1 MLHAIIPSRTVNCG
15 RGCGEV
21 DVSVYVVSFR
31 FVLHFFMVETGVA
44 PPCTAEAGISRIRIR
59 MRMVTTEIESVF
71 VLHFFMVE
79 TGVAPPYTAEA
90 GINRIR
96 IRMRMVTTKV
106 GSVCVFALS
115 QPKLDP
121 YFSHFFRVLAALQ

>member
-15 RGCGEV
+15 RGGGEV

-31 FVLHFFMVETGVA
+31 FVLHFFMVKTGVA
-44 PPCTAEAGISRIRIR
+44 PPYTAEAGINRIRIR
-59 MRMVTTEIESVF
+59 MRMVTTEVGSVF

-96 IRMRMVTTKV
+96 IRMRMYGHNRSWIRIRIRIVTTEV
-106 GSVCVFALS
+106 GSVFFV
-115 QPKLDP
+115 
-121 YFSHFFRVLAALQ
+121 FRVLAALQ